1 MRKFSS
7 LSLLL
12 LSTLFIAVSCTKEG
26 PEGPVG
32 ATGAQGPA
40 GSNGAPGPA
49 GPAGPSGGATYSTW
63 VVTTPANWVTTP
75 DYAVEFMYTRTA
87 PSVTQAIIDQGVVLA
102 YMKGDPIYEGTPQFN
117 TVFQLPY
124 TVGVGFGWTDIFEYA
139 VEAPGAIRFFYK
151 SDFPWDEDGL
161 GLISFRYITIP
172 GTLAGKSSSPRY
184 GGFTKEELK
193 AMPYEE
199 VIRTFHI
206 PEEGTNI
213 Q

>member
-1 MRKFSS
+1 MRKFNS

-49 GPAGPSGGATYSTW
+49 GPPGPSGGATYSTW
-63 VVTTPANWVTTP
+63 QVTTAANWETTP

-102 YMKGDPIYEGTPQFN
+102 YMKGDPTYEGTPQFN

-124 TVGVGFGWTDIFEYA
+124 SIGTGFGWTDIYDFGI
-139 VEAPGAIRFFYK
+139 EAPGEILFFYK
-151 SDFPWDEDGL
+151 SDFAWTEDEL

-172 GTLAGKSSSPRY
+172 GTVAGKSGEKRY
-184 GGFTKEELK
+184 GGYTKEELK
-193 AMPYEE
+193 AMPYED

-206 PEEGTNI
+206 PENGSNLE
-213 Q
+213 